1 MCGSSNSTAAKP
13 GLKAALRCE
22 SMAGISDELSALQS
36 AVAAEQAR
44 LEAVTTEAESLKVA
58 NAALT
63 QRCQALVRL

>member
-1 MCGSSNSTAAKP
+1 
-13 GLKAALRCE
+13 
-22 SMAGISDELSALQS
+22 MAGISDELSALQS